1 MLCPNFI
8 IDDKSLTINHVSIDC
23 FHREILLIYVMEQYF
38 YLKQPG
44 GSKNI
49 PKKST
54 VKSVA
59 SSNNWTTIKKT
70 KKSKKPFV
78 AKTKKTTAP
87 NNRQRFKSRKQKK
100 TLYTKTTRKIH
111 VDSSIVGRML
121 GSEKHTIT
129 RVTKSGKSTK
139 TVCLHRMSTKVL
151 KILPA
156 ISFCTLKFV
165 DNKSETCF
173 YLVIKGNFPTKAA
186 GDALCEQAYGILAD
200 DIESKVKF
208 VSKRSQKQAKRVTAE
223 QLYKSQNMQQVKH
236 LDHIQ
241 SKMHGRNVYVTTFKR
256 QPMQLGS
263 FSCMSA
269 IVEKGEVEQVPANF
283 AEAVKDTV
291 VKTETTIVNL
301 PEPDELFVNVLI
313 DVSNRVQLEKTN
325 KTIVNIVNDN
335 DEVMVL
341 KEQLKSMTERMERAE
356 RINHLVR
363 EKYTL
368 Q

>member
-1 MLCPNFI
+1 M
-8 IDDKSLTINHVSIDC
+8 
-23 FHREILLIYVMEQYF
+23 
-38 YLKQPG
+38 KQPG
-44 GSKNI
+44 GSINVPNKT
-49 PKKST
+49 T

-59 SSNNWTTIKKT
+59 SSNTWTTIKKT
-70 KKSKKPFV
+70 KKKIPFV

-100 TLYTKTTRKIH
+100 TLFTKTTRKIH
-111 VDSSIVGRML
+111 VDASIVGRML

-129 RVTKSGKSTK
+129 RVTKSGKSIK
-139 TVCLHRMSTKVL
+139 TEKTSYKHRMSTKVL
-151 KILPA
+151 TILPA

-165 DNKSETCF
+165 DNKSMTCF
-173 YLVIKGNFPTKAA
+173 YLVIKGYFPTKAA
-186 GDALCEQAYGILAD
+186 GDALCERAYGILAD

-291 VKTETTIVNL
+291 AKTETTIVNL

-313 DVSNRVQLEKTN
+313 DVSNRIQLEKTN

>member
-1 MLCPNFI
+1 
-8 IDDKSLTINHVSIDC
+8 
-23 FHREILLIYVMEQYF
+23 
-38 YLKQPG
+38 
-44 GSKNI
+44 
-49 PKKST
+49 

-59 SSNNWTTIKKT
+59 SSNTWTTIKKT
-70 KKSKKPFV
+70 KKKIPFV

-129 RVTKSGKSTK
+129 RVTKSGKSIK
-139 TVCLHRMSTKVL
+139 TEYKHRMSTKVL

-156 ISFCTLKFV
+156 ISSCTLKFV

-208 VSKRSQKQAKRVTAE
+208 VSKRSQKQAKRATAE

-241 SKMHGRNVYVTTFKR
+241 SSVYGKKKNGEYNRKVYVTTFKR
-256 QPMQLGS
+256 HPMQLGL
-263 FSCMSA
+263 FSCISD

-291 VKTETTIVNL
+291 AKTETIVNL

-356 RINHLVR
+356 RINDLVR

>member
-1 MLCPNFI
+1 
-8 IDDKSLTINHVSIDC
+8 
-23 FHREILLIYVMEQYF
+23 MEQYF

-173 YLVIKGNFPTKAA
+173 YLVIQGNFPTKAA
-186 GDALCEQAYGILAD
+186 GDALCEQAYGILAN

-241 SKMHGRNVYVTTFKR
+241 SSVYGKKKNGEYNRKVYVTTFKR

-368 Q
+368 

>member
-1 MLCPNFI
+1 
-8 IDDKSLTINHVSIDC
+8 
-23 FHREILLIYVMEQYF
+23 MEQHF

-59 SSNNWTTIKKT
+59 SDDNWTTIKKT

-129 RVTKSGKSTK
+129 RVTKSGKSIK
-139 TVCLHRMSTKVL
+139 TEYKHRMSTKVL

-156 ISFCTLKFV
+156 ISSCTLKFV

-208 VSKRSQKQAKRVTAE
+208 VSKRSQKQAKRATAE

-256 QPMQLGS
+256 QPTQLGS
-263 FSCMSA
+263 FFCMSA

-301 PEPDELFVNVLI
+301 PEPNELFVNVLI
-313 DVSNRVQLEKTN
+313 DVSNRIQLEKTN

-356 RINHLVR
+356 RINDLVR